1 MLCLC
6 PREKSSNVHTRTAFT
21 YAFVCVN
28 IQVYVQVIKCVSIY
42 VHVCF
47 AFVCVFLFFIFWS
60 HIFSCHNFSSSA
72 ASLAMLWS
80 FPLLFSWST
89 RSCPS
94 IPPLTL
100 LTAPCPLYPCKP
112 SPLCCDLCL
121 LRCTASSR
129 NDCCSCRRRWMT
141 PTLTKLSLALAPWRK
156 CCKFRLFCFARQRCA

>member
-1 MLCLC
+1 MFMSTRKIIKCTHTYCIYICIHLCEHSGICPSHKVCFHLCACLLCVCLC
-6 PREKSSNVHTRTAFT
+6 VP
-21 YAFVCVN
+21 
-28 IQVYVQVIKCVSIY
+28 I
-42 VHVCF
+42 
-47 AFVCVFLFFIFWS
+47 FIFCS

-112 SPLCCDLCL
+112 SPLCYDLCL